1 MICTDNVDT
10 QLLLNKK
17 TGRNSTSWLNM
28 RLKDAAAKGYID
40 LERVESKANEA
51 DGFTKPLREEAF
63 PGFIAQLGM

>member
-1 MICTDNVDT
+1 
-10 QLLLNKK
+10 
-17 TGRNSTSWLNM
+17 M
-28 RLKDAAAKGYID
+28 RCFFVKDAAAKGYID